1 MRKESSLSCS
11 PLEACSRIQGGHT
24 RFKRSILTALRSLWG
39 WTVWVVEAPGWG
51 PVTRNAAVVKR
62 CPIPRCWCRCNA
74 PSPCFFRGKEAVPS
88 LQLFVWPRVILP
100 PNGSQPQTLL
110 LSICSFC
117 LGQRALS
124 SKTQG
129 WKEFCIIHTVSPK
142 PAFLSNR
149 RELVKVTVSNFLM
162 MR

>member
-11 PLEACSRIQGGHT
+11 PLEACSRIQGGHIQ
-24 RFKRSILTALRSLWG
+24 FKRSILIALRSLWG
-39 WTVWVVEAPGWG
+39 WTVWIVKSPRQRMVPYWWESWG
-51 PVTRNAAVVKR
+51 
-62 CPIPRCWCRCNA
+62 CPIPCCWCRCNA
-74 PSPCFFRGKEAVPS
+74 SSPWFFRGKEAVPL
-88 LQLFVWPRVILP
+88 LQFFVWPWVILP
-100 PNGSQPQTLL
+100 PNGSHPQTLL
-110 LSICSFC
+110 LFIYSFC

-129 WKEFCIIHTVSPK
+129 WKEFCIIHTLSPK